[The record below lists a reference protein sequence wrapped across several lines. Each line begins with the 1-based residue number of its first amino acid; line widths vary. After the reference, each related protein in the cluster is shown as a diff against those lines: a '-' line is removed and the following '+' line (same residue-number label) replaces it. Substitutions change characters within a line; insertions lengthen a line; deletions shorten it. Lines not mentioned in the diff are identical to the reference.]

1 MSNTFVTVVFGITG
15 FISERGTSVD
25 NTIANHTTG
34 TTKCRAAISTSAF
47 PKLTVSA
54 FD

>member
-1 MSNTFVTVVFGITG
+1 MRYTFVTVLFETTDSS
-15 FISERGTSVD
+15 SERGTSVY
-25 NTIANHTTG
+25 NSIANHTTG

-54 FD
+54 ID